1 MVAADASKDD
11 MLASAKDAVASELEG
26 KQIIKEIVVP
36 GKLVNIVAKQF
47 SSDLSLY
54 K

>member
-11 MLASAKDAVASELEG
+11 MLAQAKEAVANELNG

-36 GKLVNIVAKQF
+36 GKLVNIVAK
-47 SSDLSLY
+47 
-54 K
+54 